1 MAFICHYHSRGC
13 SGNVD
18 VCPTTVREDGFIW
31 CSHGAAALVWCQ
43 CPKEQISTCCVSMS
57 GITVA
62 LWIHSR
68 FPGHTWAH
76 LAEPSDCMFNEKA
89 VHSHI
94 NAFPC
99 FWRKPYIIW
108 GEVESLRHPPS
119 ISFFKSSTFN
129 ALKVMI
135 FFLPTCRGS
144 LSGERK
150 RERHCQEMSQLCST
164 RDLTIPSD
172 LLIFGR
178 RSADIKSK
186 MLLLEKH
193 GAVQTERVQHWG
205 TVT

>member
-1 MAFICHYHSRGC
+1 MDLF
-13 SGNVD
+13 
-18 VCPTTVREDGFIW
+18 
-31 CSHGAAALVWCQ
+31 GAATVQLHWFGASVQKNKYQLVVSPCLELLWHCEFTAAFQ
-43 CPKEQISTCCVSMS
+43 DTHGHIWQSPQIACSIKKKGCT
-57 GITVA
+57 
-62 LWIHSR
+62 L
-68 FPGHTWAH
+68 
-76 LAEPSDCMFNEKA
+76 
-89 VHSHI
+89 HI

-99 FWRKPYIIW
+99 FWLKPYIIW

-119 ISFFKSSTFN
+119 TSFFKLSTFN

-193 GAVQTERVQHWG
+193 GAVQTERVQRWG